1 MCRVMLIEYLSH
13 PGFPHALVMTFLFSH
28 KPCILF
34 IFPNPSPYSR
44 HITDACRTQVAGED
58 QGYLD
63 RDTHTRDKSL
73 QVCNNLQV
81 TPHLTEETQRRQRKR
96 PWHFC
101 CWRIGGMVGIW
112 GENTG
117 KFELGCGKKVGSK
130 FLLTMFLLTLIKTRS
145 TSKWSSTSY
154 PVLSFLSF
162 LDFTTLHHHPKHL
175 SNPSLTLSHHSL
187 LPRRTQSPS
196 HQPNYPLPFSPHWVG
211 RRWCTCSDIEEKEY
225 SQGWPIAW
233 VRSL

>member
-1 MCRVMLIEYLSH
+1 MCNTMCRVMLIEYLSH

-96 PWHFC
+96 P
-101 CWRIGGMVGIW
+101 
-112 GENTG
+112 
-117 KFELGCGKKVGSK
+117 
-130 FLLTMFLLTLIKTRS
+130 
-145 TSKWSSTSY
+145 
-154 PVLSFLSF
+154 
-162 LDFTTLHHHPKHL
+162 
-175 SNPSLTLSHHSL
+175 
-187 LPRRTQSPS
+187 
-196 HQPNYPLPFSPHWVG
+196 
-211 RRWCTCSDIEEKEY
+211 
-225 SQGWPIAW
+225 
-233 VRSL
+233 